1 MEAATVLVVEKDIL
15 VRQPL
20 AQYLRDCG
28 YRVLEATDD
37 AETCETLTS
46 GRHKID
52 VALISAK
59 SVSSQSGFALA
70 SWVRRNHPTVK
81 VLLGGTV
88 ARVLRLA
95 GNLCDDGP
103 DGPLDHRAVLDH
115 IRRLLATRE
124 RDSSDE
130 GSKQ

>member
-1 MEAATVLVVEKDIL
+1 MEVATVLVVEKDIL

-28 YRVLEATDD
+28 YRVLEAADG
-37 AETCETLTS
+37 AEARGTLS
-46 GRHKID
+46 RDRHRID
-52 VALISAK
+52 VALIGTKVPSE
-59 SVSSQSGFALA
+59 SGFAIA
-70 SWVRRNHPTVK
+70 SWVRRNHPTAK

-88 ARVLRLA
+88 ARVLQLA

-103 DGPLDHRAVLDH
+103 NGPLDHRAVLDH

-124 RDSSDE
+124 RGSSDE

>member
-1 MEAATVLVVEKDIL
+1 MEKDIL

-20 AQYLRDCG
+20 AQYLRGCG
-28 YRVLEATDD
+28 YCVLEAADD
-37 AETCETLTS
+37 ADACETLS
-46 GRHKID
+46 RGRHRID

-59 SVSSQSGFALA
+59 SVPSESGFALA
-70 SWVRRNHPTVK
+70 SWMRRNHPTVK

-88 ARVLRLA
+88 ARVLQLA

-103 DGPLDHRAVLDH
+103 DGPLDHRAVLDR

-124 RDSSDE
+124 RGSSDE